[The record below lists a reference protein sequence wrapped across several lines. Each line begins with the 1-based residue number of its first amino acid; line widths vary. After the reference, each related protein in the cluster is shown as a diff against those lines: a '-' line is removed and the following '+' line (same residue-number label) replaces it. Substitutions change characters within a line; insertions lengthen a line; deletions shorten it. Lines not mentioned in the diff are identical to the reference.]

1 MPLPRLQLFELEDLA
16 WFPSLIRDLATDY
29 LHFMEAYFGLHK
41 PVVPLLEQA
50 IKDSSQTRIVDLCSG
65 AGGPVVD
72 LIEPLTAAGLSLE
85 FTLTDRF
92 PNVNAM
98 GHLAALYPAHIH
110 FRSDP
115 VDATLVPT
123 DLRGL
128 RTIFNAFHHFTPAA
142 ARAVLQNAVES
153 RQPICIFE
161 IPERSVPMLLPFF
174 FTPVYVWIATP
185 FIRPFRASR
194 LLFTFL
200 LPLVPLTCWWDGL
213 VSAMRAYT
221 VKEMLA
227 LTQDLDGFNW
237 LAGRVSIPGTY
248 AHVTWLRGIPTTSG
262 NSAGLADAADLGEI
276 EGEKKEIRLS
286 PSDLLAIL
294 AGRPALLFPH
304 RMA

>member
-1 MPLPRLQLFELEDLA
+1 
-16 WFPSLIRDLATDY
+16 
-29 LHFMEAYFGLHK
+29 
-41 PVVPLLEQA
+41 
-50 IKDSSQTRIVDLCSG
+50 
-65 AGGPVVD
+65 

-92 PNVNAM
+92 PNVNAL

-161 IPERSVPMLLPFF
+161 IPERSVPMLLPFL

-262 NSAGLADAADLGEI
+262 NSADLADANLLKMAVHLSDNESTTATVANRWY
-276 EGEKKEIRLS
+276 EKARSLIHSCLYGKSRIGINKRAS
-286 PSDLLAIL
+286 RPPGDSSSSLAPP
-294 AGRPALLFPH
+294 GRVH
-304 RMA
+304 WR